1 VTETLVV
8 GLNGKKMD
16 ETYKYMKGWV
26 DRVNQPQKDFW
37 VETPWG
43 RFKNLR
49 PITTENDEIGE
60 ITITM
65 QYDKWDKQSDDE

>member
-1 VTETLVV
+1 
-8 GLNGKKMD
+8 M
-16 ETYKYMKGWV
+16 
-26 DRVNQPQKDFW
+26 
-37 VETPWG
+37 G